1 MNYGSSLKSNLSLSV
16 IDVIL
21 VQSRKRNLSQ
31 STQIGGGANSE
42 SRSQVCLLILFAL
55 RLIATLNFVVYFS
68 QFGMRYMFLSVSSAS
83 LCFSPWQFNRIH
95 QKRRLVKC

>member
-31 STQIGGGANSE
+31 STQIGGGA
-42 SRSQVCLLILFAL
+42 I
-55 RLIATLNFVVYFS
+55 
-68 QFGMRYMFLSVSSAS
+68 
-83 LCFSPWQFNRIH
+83 
-95 QKRRLVKC
+95 VKAGVRCAC